1 MGKTCIVTPRRANLS
16 ARYSQGGKLKPL
28 KAAKKEK
35 KADDEDDVALKAKQ
49 KADADAL
56 KIAREKALK
65 GGAPGG
71 GIKKSGKK

>member
-1 MGKTCIVTPRRANLS
+1 MSGR
-16 ARYSQGGKLKPL
+16 QGGKLKPL

-35 KADDEDDVALKAKQ
+35 KEVDEDDAALKLKQ

-56 KIAREKALK
+56 KTAREKALK